1 MSAKTLIRRRC
12 GWVVP
17 IADRCRLAARRLRR
31 CSIRHGWRGSI
42 CRRRWCA
49 RWSSGSPPSGARG
62 LRNCSTSAGCRP
74 RPRWRHERQWHGPPK
89 GNVATKGRAVSREA
103 LQKGAERGAS
113 RGQGSGIEVKEMTT
127 AKTIFYKRQANAQP
141 KTSKLRQPR
150 QEPRSP
156 RGQSRA
162 RRSEIGAT
170 DQQRA
175 EGRPGRASSPV
186 PAGAAFL

>member
-1 MSAKTLIRRRC
+1 MA
-12 GWVVP
+12 W
-17 IADRCRLAARRLRR
+17 AA
-31 CSIRHGWRGSI
+31 
-42 CRRRWCA
+42 
-49 RWSSGSPPSGARG
+49 
-62 LRNCSTSAGCRP
+62 
-74 RPRWRHERQWHGPPK
+74 ERQCRNKRASGK
-89 GNVATKGRAVSREA
+89 SRSFTKRC
-103 LQKGAERGAS
+103 GAS